1 MNKKDFFIIL
11 EKALINFPQNER
23 SEIMYDYEE
32 HFRFGIESG
41 KTEEEIV
48 IALGD
53 PALIAKQYKANQTI
67 ELANT
72 NPSTKNIFGAV
83 LAAVS
88 LGFFN
93 LVIVLGPFIALVGV
107 IFALFASAIAVII
120 SGVAL
125 MIASIA
131 APIFPGIISVPLS
144 IPLTAITLF
153 GVGTSAL
160 GILFFIGVYNVAK
173 YFSIV
178 TIRYLKWNL
187 SIINK

>member
-1 MNKKDFFIIL
+1 
-11 EKALINFPQNER
+11 
-23 SEIMYDYEE
+23 MYDYEE

-53 PALIAKQYKANQTI
+53 PSLIAKQYRANQTI

-107 IFALFASAIAVII
+107 VFALFASAIAVII
-120 SGVAL
+120 SGLAL
-125 MIASIA
+125 TIASIA
-131 APIFPGIISVPLS
+131 SPIFPGIISVPLNV
-144 IPLTAITLF
+144 PLTAITLF

-160 GILFFIGVYNVAK
+160 GLLFFIGVYNVAK

-178 TIRYLKWNL
+178 TIKYLKWNL

>member
-48 IALGD
+48 FALGD

-107 IFALFASAIAVII
+107 VFALFASAIAVVV
-120 SGVAL
+120 SGLAL
-125 MIASIA
+125 MIASIT
-131 APIFPGIISVPLS
+131 APIFPGIISVPLNV
-144 IPLTAITLF
+144 PLIAITLF